1 MRRATHIDADR
12 TPPPPSGHSMRMSGR
27 GVIYSFSFDLGPDLD
42 YIRLANRLLRNDM
55 ATVGGSPSR
64 DGLRVGRR
72 QFKTQRDHRK
82 FQKRADFFNEIHSG
96 NLALMRL
103 WRADWFLCLRFGY
116 LRKKLFLHAVFR
128 ILFGPPP
135 PLPQQAQPSAQSAHP
150 ERRPE
155 GMDDPL
161 QVMTDAVDGIR
172 DTFIQQLI
180 WGGMR
185 LRLEQQLYFPR
196 YYEQIEPYIRLEMNR
211 AYFTDGVFEHE
222 PVEISL
228 LIHRSGIC
236 MLTMATPVADELD
249 FENAYEMLSSGT
261 RAFGSF
267 LLSAP
272 IVGKKGRFI
281 YAPEATYR
289 REAEMREGLVWYSL
303 SPPLRA
309 GDEGNDEAET
319 QSDLSLSTV
328 YFYYL
333 DVIEKAARRESRYE
347 WRCFT
352 TLFQGRP
359 LCGCG
364 PEEAKDNHGI
374 EFGQLLIRSLH
385 PDPVTD
391 SVRNELLKNH
401 LVNTHAELWLSAGSA
416 IHTYWSRD
424 DIDYVD
430 DIHTIQPIEF
440 AILQYAQL
448 EAIDTRTI
456 NVDVK
461 DRHLFKAQKQIA
473 TNIPEYG
480 RNLVSDINAPR
491 VVHALSELLN
501 TAQVYSRVNDRV
513 KVLESIVNTRFGRRQ
528 ARRSLA
534 ISFIGFVIA
543 TLLLLPRIDEFVK
556 KMALLTPTSGI
567 VKSIN
572 DNFHTQ
578 DRAIV
583 GIYIVAIIA
592 TFVIFLA
599 FTFRV
604 SLRRLRRRKRRF
616 GYFTKH
622 DVVVTRGPQLSS
634 TDSEN
639 DSAAG
644 QKYLV

>member
-1 MRRATHIDADR
+1 MRRATHSDADR
-12 TPPPPSGHSMRMSGR
+12 TAMPPSGHSMRMSGR

-42 YIRLANRLLRNDM
+42 YITLANRLLRNDM

-64 DGLRVGRR
+64 DALRVGRR
-72 QFKTQRDHRK
+72 EFETQRDHRK
-82 FQKRADFFNEIHSG
+82 FQKKADFFTEIHSG
-96 NLALMRL
+96 NPSLVRL
-103 WRADWFLCLRFGY
+103 WKADWLLCLRFGY
-116 LRKKLFLHAVFR
+116 LRKKLFLYAVLR
-128 ILFGPPP
+128 ILFGPLPP
-135 PLPQQAQPSAQSAHP
+135 PQPAAQSVP
-150 ERRPE
+150 QERRSE
-155 GMDDPL
+155 GIDDPH
-161 QVMTDAVDGIR
+161 QVMAEAVDGIR
-172 DTFIQQLI
+172 DTFMQQLV

-249 FENAYEMLSSGT
+249 FKNAYKMLLSES
-261 RAFGSF
+261 RAFDKV

-272 IVGKKGRFI
+272 IVGKKGNFI

-289 REAEMREGLVWYSL
+289 REAEIHEGLAWYSI
-303 SPPLRA
+303 SPPSRA
-309 GDEGNDEAET
+309 DDEVTDDDDA
-319 QSDLSLSTV
+319 QSGVLLSTV
-328 YFYYL
+328 YSYYL
-333 DVIEKAARRESRYE
+333 DAIERAARKENRYE

-352 TLFQGRP
+352 TLFQGTP
-359 LCGCG
+359 LCGCS
-364 PEEAKDNHGI
+364 PEEAKSNHCI

-385 PDPVTD
+385 PHPVTE
-391 SVRNELLKNH
+391 SVRDELLKNH

-416 IHTYWSRD
+416 IHTYWSCD
-424 DIDYVD
+424 DIDYLD

-473 TNIPEYG
+473 TNMPEYG

-491 VVHALSELLN
+491 VVRALSELLN

-534 ISFIGFVIA
+534 ISFIGFAIA
-543 TLLLLPRIDEFVK
+543 TILLLPRIDEFVE
-556 KMALLTPTSGI
+556 KMAVLTPTSGL
-567 VKSIN
+567 VKSVI
-572 DNFHTQ
+572 DAFHTQ

-583 GIYIVAIIA
+583 GIYIVAVIA
-592 TFVIFLA
+592 TCVIFLA

-616 GYFTKH
+616 GYFTEH
-622 DVVVTRGPQLSS
+622 DVVITRGPQLSS
-634 TDSEN
+634 MDSE
-639 DSAAG
+639 DGCAADPPN
-644 QKYLV
+644 VV